1 MVERHKLPN
10 VFTRTATEADLPA
23 ILSLHAELQ
32 PADPLPV
39 ESESGAVFAEILQ
52 RPGLEFV
59 LLLDDDHE
67 VLGSIYVNVIPNLT
81 RGLRPYAVIENVILT
96 LIGGLLGYVASA
108 GVLAILNSIGLLPYA
123 VFTLNVRVFGYG
135 MLLAVVFGLLSG
147 VYPAW
152 KMSRLNPVDAL
163 RGRTL

>member
-81 RGLRPYAVIENVILT
+81 RGLRPYAVIENVILR
-96 LIGGLLGYVASA
+96 A
-108 GVLAILNSIGLLPYA
+108 
-123 VFTLNVRVFGYG
+123 
-135 MLLAVVFGLLSG
+135 
-147 VYPAW
+147 
-152 KMSRLNPVDAL
+152 DL
-163 RGRTL
+163 RGRGLGKPLMAAALDLAQDAGCYKVMLLTGSSNPDTHAFYRSCGFDGDAKQGYLIRW